1 MRVEFSGRHIE
12 ITEPIRKFA
21 QDCLDR
27 MQIRDEAIEVH
38 FILTAAEH
46 QRHIAKVNLKT
57 RTGIQNFIEE
67 SADMYTSIASV
78 LHRMEK
84 ERVK

>member
-27 MQIRDEAIEVH
+27 MQTLDEAIEIH
-38 FILTAAEH
+38 FILTAAED

-57 RTGIQNFIEE
+57 RTGIQKFIEE

-78 LHRMEK
+78 LHRIEK
-84 ERVK
+84 ECVK